1 MSALVIFRRILNLHQ
16 RKFWHSWEVRWS
28 CLYED
33 VVGFPL
39 LTENALVIKEQS
51 SKVQFLRSLNCFCFF
66 LSRIGSARRIHW
78 RLLSPYWF
86 RYIVLRIL
94 SYEVFMKRT
103 VVLKILNEQGAAGYR
118 RGPGFKSRTGL
129 NFPFSGLLFTSAQVV
144 FITARIAFIFT
155 SLSAV
160 QIYDFHIL
168 TFI

>member
-86 RYIVLRIL
+86 RYIFLRIL

-103 VVLKILNEQGAAGYR
+103 VVLKILNEQDAAKKVLW
-118 RGPGFKSRTGL
+118 PLKSRTGL
-129 NFPFSGLLFTSAQVV
+129 NFPFSGLLFTAAQVV

-168 TFI
+168 TFV